1 MAVRPEQRISQRISW
16 RDYWRVHLW
25 SRGLPAG
32 AVIEAQTVWPLLLL
46 PFALF
51 GQLATPHPVWVALL
65 TSIVGVYAI
74 GYAWVREQV
83 QGVRFTRRRIG
94 AILVA
99 GDALQE
105 EFVVSNESG
114 LPLLWA
120 AFVDASDLPGYAPGV
135 VVACGAHSEYR
146 WKTEAVC
153 ERRGVFRLGPHSIE
167 MGDPFGLF
175 RAVQRYDNFDRL
187 LIYPRVVQLPE
198 VALPRGGADGHT
210 RWRRSLAGARPAASV
225 RDYAPGDS
233 LRLVHWRTTAH
244 RGRLTTKE
252 LELEPSGDVWIVLDL
267 DAAVQ
272 AGQGAESTLEYG
284 VMLAASMAAEM
295 VSGRERRAVGL
306 LTASGDEVI
315 TLAPQPGQAQLWAIL
330 AALAPAQPSATPLH
344 ALLQR
349 SLPLLGRRHTL
360 VVVTPSL
367 GEGAP
372 LWIAELVRAGRQG
385 LFSSVLAVA
394 APEQSAQAE
403 ECLALL
409 ARLDIPHQF
418 LRTDLRLRAALTYR
432 RRRKVIRTTPT
443 GGAFTIEVEEEV
455 G

>member
-1 MAVRPEQRISQRISW
+1 MVIRPERRISHRISW
-16 RDYWRVHLW
+16 RDYWRMYLW
-25 SRGLPAG
+25 SRGLPVG
-32 AVIEAQTVWPLLLL
+32 VVIEAQTVWPLVLL

-51 GQLATPHPVWVALL
+51 GQLVTPHPVWVALL

-105 EFVVSNESG
+105 EFVVSNQSG
-114 LPLLWA
+114 LPLLWV

-153 ERRGVFRLGPHSIE
+153 ERR
-167 MGDPFGLF
+167 
-175 RAVQRYDNFDRL
+175 
-187 LIYPRVVQLPE
+187 
-198 VALPRGGADGHT
+198 
-210 RWRRSLAGARPAASV
+210 
-225 RDYAPGDS
+225 
-233 LRLVHWRTTAH
+233 
-244 RGRLTTKE
+244 
-252 LELEPSGDVWIVLDL
+252 
-267 DAAVQ
+267 
-272 AGQGAESTLEYG
+272 
-284 VMLAASMAAEM
+284 
-295 VSGRERRAVGL
+295 AVGL

-330 AALAPAQPSATPLH
+330 AALTPAQPSATPLH

-372 LWIAELVRAGRQG
+372 LWIAERVRAGRQG

-394 APEQSAQAE
+394 APEQSAQAD

-409 ARLDIPHQF
+409 TRLDIPHQF
-418 LRTDLRLRAALTYR
+418 LRTDLRLRTALTYR

-443 GGAFTIEVEEEV
+443 GDAFTVEVEEEV